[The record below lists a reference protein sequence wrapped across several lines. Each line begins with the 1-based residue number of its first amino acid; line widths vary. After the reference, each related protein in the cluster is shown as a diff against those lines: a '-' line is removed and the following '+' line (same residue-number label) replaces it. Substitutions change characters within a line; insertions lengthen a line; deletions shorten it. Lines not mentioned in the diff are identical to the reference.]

1 MSKLNIA
8 TKRNEYVSCELYSD
22 SQLKSM
28 IYIDPSFCSKKIA
41 INDGK
46 NTVYLVTGKMPDSL
60 LEMDPEIK
68 AIPLKFADK
77 DGVVLEDTV
86 YNKLPDLTLT
96 RGALVTSYTANVST
110 PITLLASDYPNGVE
124 IVFGGSKGANGSAG
138 SSGTKGKGYDSSSD
152 PAVQG
157 TGGAGGSGGAG
168 GKNATIKFTI
178 GDKSYSITASG
189 GGGGGGGGGG
199 QTSSNN
205 WYTLG
210 GAGGSG
216 GAGGNGTGVILRFIG
231 IDVTIN
237 SISFANSGANG
248 SSGSKGQD
256 GQGNSMSAWGG
267 KGGTGGRSGTG
278 QYGSAGAPGTD
289 YMQTGGGKGGNGA
302 SATTRGVVSCDYP
315 YNNTYTSST
324 AYVNIY
330 KCNMS

>member
-28 IYIDPSFCSKKIA
+28 IYIDPSFCTKKIA
-41 INDGK
+41 MHDGK

-77 DGVVLEDTV
+77 DGVVSEDTV
-86 YNKLPDLTLT
+86 YNKLPVLTLT
-96 RGALVTSYTANVST
+96 RGDLVTSYTANVST
-110 PITLLASDYPNGVE
+110 PITLLASDYPDGVE
-124 IVFGGSKGANGSAG
+124 IVIGGSKGANGYAG
-138 SSGTKGKGYDSSSD
+138 QSGTNGKGYGSSFD
-152 PAVQG
+152 PAKQG
-157 TGGAGGSGGAG
+157 SGGVGGSGGAG

-199 QTSSNN
+199 QTSQNN
-205 WYTLG
+205 LSTKG

-248 SSGSKGQD
+248 SSGSRGQD
-256 GQGNSMSAWGG
+256 GQGSPTWATGG
-267 KGGTGGRSGTG
+267 AGGNGGRSGTG
-278 QYGSAGAPGTD
+278 QNGSSGGSSSGDCP
-289 YMQTGGGKGGNGA
+289 GGKGGNGA